1 MEAMKV
7 RVFGT
12 QGMKVFTVT
21 TLLSYRTKDRY
32 RGSVVWVKEVK

>member
-21 TLLSYRTKDRY
+21 TLLLYKTKDGY
-32 RGSVVWVKEVK
+32 RGSVVRVKEVK

>member
-21 TLLSYRTKDRY
+21 TLLSYRTKDGY
-32 RGSVVWVKEVK
+32 RGSVVRVKEVK

>member
-21 TLLSYRTKDRY
+21 TLLSYKTKDGY
-32 RGSVVWVKEVK
+32 RGSVVRVKEVK

>member
-12 QGMKVFTVT
+12 QGMKVFLVT
-21 TLLSYRTKDRY
+21 NLLSYKTKDRY
-32 RGSVVWVKEVK
+32 RGSVVRVKEVK

>member
-12 QGMKVFTVT
+12 QGMKVFLVT
-21 TLLSYRTKDRY
+21 TLLSYKTKDRY
-32 RGSVVWVKEVK
+32 RGSVVRVKEVK